1 MSDPAEPTFEDA
13 LAELEKIVR
22 ELEDGS
28 TGLEQSLARYE
39 AGVALLKQ
47 CYAKLRDA
55 EQRVVKLAGCDEDG
69 KPILQP
75 FDHTAAVEPAAKP
88 RRDKR

>member
-1 MSDPAEPTFEDA
+1 MSDAAEPTFEEA
-13 LAELEKIVR
+13 LSELEKIVR

-28 TGLEQSLARYE
+28 TGLEQSLTRYE

-55 EQRVVKLAGCDEDG
+55 EQRIVQLAGCDAEG

-75 FDHTAAVEPAAKP
+75 FDHTAAVEPASKP
-88 RRDKR
+88 RRETR

>member
-1 MSDPAEPTFEDA
+1 MSHPAEPTFEES
-13 LAELEKIVR
+13 LVELEKIVR

-28 TGLEQSLARYE
+28 TGLEQSLGRYE

-55 EQRVVKLAGCDEDG
+55 EQRIVKLAGCDDDG
-69 KPILQP
+69 KPVLQP
-75 FDHTAAVEPAAKP
+75 FDHTAAVEPATKP
-88 RRDKR
+88 RREKR